1 MLKQNLINY
10 VNAFLL
16 GERESK
22 KERDR
27 ETETRKRKLVLGWWI
42 GMIDREIEK
51 ETVLFKNLRVNAYT
65 NSVELYSP
73 PRQT

>member
-27 ETETRKRKLVLGWWI
+27 ETETRKRKLVLG
-42 GMIDREIEK
+42 MIDREIEK
-51 ETVLFKNLRVNAYT
+51 EPVLFKNLRVNAYT